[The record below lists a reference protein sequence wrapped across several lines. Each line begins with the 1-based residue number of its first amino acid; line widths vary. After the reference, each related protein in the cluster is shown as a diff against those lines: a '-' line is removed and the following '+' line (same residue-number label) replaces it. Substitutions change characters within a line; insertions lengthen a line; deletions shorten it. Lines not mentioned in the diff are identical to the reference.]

1 MDTTP
6 AAASTAPTRAR
17 SKSEGVAPLAGAAAV
32 ILFLVGVFIHDVV
45 GDTPD
50 GNAPAA
56 EFARYYQEEDG
67 SIWFASIFIFI
78 ALALFLWFVG
88 ELRAALHQL
97 ESGVGRL
104 AATAQAGGVAT
115 AVLIF
120 AGFGTQVSA
129 AILVSDRDVP
139 IDPEVA
145 VGFWWVGDGIIV
157 GAFYAAAVLVAASAL
172 VFLRS
177 RALVPRWFAWVS
189 LALAILLLLP
199 WINWFGFLG
208 FAIWTLITS
217 VLLWRSTNQQP
228 VH

>member
-6 AAASTAPTRAR
+6 AAASTAPPCAR

-32 ILFLVGVFIHDVV
+32 ILFVAGVFIHDVV

-50 GNAPAA
+50 GNDPAA
-56 EFARYYQEEDG
+56 EFARYYQQEDG

-88 ELRAALHQL
+88 ELRAALRQV

-104 AATAQAGGVAT
+104 AATAQAGGVAA

-139 IDPEVA
+139 INPEVA

-208 FAIWTLITS
+208 FAIWTLIAS

>member
-6 AAASTAPTRAR
+6 AAASTAPPCAR

-32 ILFLVGVFIHDVV
+32 ILFLAGVFIHDVV

-50 GNAPAA
+50 GNDPAA
-56 EFARYYQEEDG
+56 EFARYYQQEDG

-88 ELRAALHQL
+88 ELRAALRQV

-104 AATAQAGGVAT
+104 AATAQAGGVAA

-139 IDPEVA
+139 IIPRSPSA
-145 VGFWWVGDGIIV
+145 SGGSATGSLSGRSMRPRCWSPR
-157 GAFYAAAVLVAASAL
+157 ARSYSCAAEHS
-172 VFLRS
+172 S
-177 RALVPRWFAWVS
+177 RAGS
-189 LALAILLLLP
+189 H
-199 WINWFGFLG
+199 G
-208 FAIWTLITS
+208 
-217 VLLWRSTNQQP
+217 
-228 VH
+228 